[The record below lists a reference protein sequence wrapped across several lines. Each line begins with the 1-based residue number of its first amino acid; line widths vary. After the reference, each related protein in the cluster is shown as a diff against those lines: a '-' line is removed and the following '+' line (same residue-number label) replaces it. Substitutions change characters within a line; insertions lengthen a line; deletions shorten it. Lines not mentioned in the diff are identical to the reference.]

1 MVALLVL
8 STVLLFLTVDYF
20 VRRRRALQVTA
31 GEREYVAPVVAHD
44 PEYRSPHG
52 VFFDPHHVWAFLEES
67 GSALVGVDDLT
78 RVVMGRID
86 RVDIVPAGK
95 RVRRGEKLL
104 ELFHGNRS
112 VTVRSPFD
120 GVVEEVKDQVARATH
135 DGALT
140 SDWLCKIRPSDTSAF
155 QQTMMLGEKASDW
168 LKREVRRL
176 RVFLSTVAS
185 EHPVLAQ
192 TAHDGGMP
200 YAGMAEYLS
209 DRDWRKLRETFFDD
223 LENGTS

>member
-8 STVLLFLTVDYF
+8 ATVVLFLTVDFF
-20 VRRRRALQVTA
+20 VRRRRALQIPV
-31 GEREYVAPVVAHD
+31 GEPAYVNPIVAHD

-67 GSALVGVDDLT
+67 GSALVGVDDLA
-78 RVVMGRID
+78 RVVLGDID
-86 RVDIVPAGK
+86 RVDTVPEGK
-95 RVRRGEKLL
+95 RVHKGEKLL
-104 ELFHGNRS
+104 ELFHGDRS

-120 GVVEEVKDQVARATH
+120 GVVEEIKAPEAQATH
-135 DGALT
+135 EGALT
-140 SDWLCKIRPSDTSAF
+140 SDWLCKIRPSDTSLV
-155 QQTMMLGEKASDW
+155 QQSMMLGAKASDW

-185 EHPVLAQ
+185 EHPVLAE

-200 YAGMAEYLS
+200 YRGLAEYLTDS
-209 DRDWRKLRETFFDD
+209 DWRKLRETFFDD
-223 LENGTS
+223 VEKGTS